1 VAVDAAGPTSTTGS
15 GPVSARF
22 ATLGAA
28 AIIAVLAV
36 VAVHNAFAYPSIG
49 GYDAQ
54 EYITYARDL
63 VDHGSLPPNGVGA
76 YYTPPGYMAVAGLA
90 GNLGRALDMHDPEHL
105 GQLVNAIAVV
115 VTAVLVLLLG
125 RTLWPSRPVL
135 WLAAVGFFAFFPVV
149 AKAGAM
155 FHPEA
160 LGMAITAGA
169 LVVLALMVKRR
180 TYSWRLSV
188 PLGVLLGAGQL
199 VRAWSLWLVVVAAIV
214 LVAVALTERD
224 VRRPALV
231 ALVVSLGLAVVV
243 PSPWYVHQ
251 ATRYSNPV
259 FDRPQENRFV
269 LARRPVEFYVDARYP
284 AIVFHPWQGQFN
296 RRFIPVMYTE
306 TWGDY
311 FGIWAWGPG
320 RSDRTDA
327 IDTTLVRQSV
337 LGLLPTALALV
348 GLIALLGMAVTHP
361 REDVGRLVV
370 ALPPLAAVA
379 SVLYLAVAYPTS
391 DGDTIKGTYALA
403 AAPAFALCFGFAVDV
418 LARHRIVGVVLGVV
432 LAATALALLPF
443 LYW

>member
-1 VAVDAAGPTSTTGS
+1 
-15 GPVSARF
+15 VSARV

>member
-1 VAVDAAGPTSTTGS
+1 MAVDAAGPTSTTGS
-15 GPVSARF
+15 GPVSARV

-169 LVVLALMVKRR
+169 LVMLALMVKRR

>member
-1 VAVDAAGPTSTTGS
+1 MAVDAAGPTSTTGS
-15 GPVSARF
+15 GPVSARV

-180 TYSWRLSV
+180 TYSWRLSI

>member
-1 VAVDAAGPTSTTGS
+1 
-15 GPVSARF
+15 VSARV
-22 ATLGAA
+22 ATIGAA

-63 VDHGSLPPNGVGA
+63 VDHGRLPPNGVGA

-214 LVAVALTERD
+214 LVAVALTERH

>member
-15 GPVSARF
+15 GPVSARV

-63 VDHGSLPPNGVGA
+63 VDHGRLPPNGVGA

>member
-1 VAVDAAGPTSTTGS
+1 MAVDAAGPTSTTGS
-15 GPVSARF
+15 GPVSARV

-63 VDHGSLPPNGVGA
+63 VDHGRLPPNGVGA

-327 IDTTLVRQSV
+327 IDATLVRQSV

-348 GLIALLGMAVTHP
+348 GLIALLGRAVTHP